1 MLINIFV
8 LNVVLELIHADFFSM
23 SDGSGIA
30 KNVMI
35 SGAEKKRKILI
46 LNKDPTQRLHDTTL
60 TAEAEYFIDFSQQG
74 RKFCLCL
81 HYDGSNCY
89 LFVNGVKIYQF
100 KTKDTELNA
109 NPLCLENISKD
120 FAVYER
126 NWTI

>member
-1 MLINIFV
+1 MINIFV
-8 LNVVLELIHADFFSM
+8 LNVILELIHMDFFSM

-30 KNVMI
+30 ENVMI
-35 SGAEKKRKILI
+35 FGAEKRKNLI
-46 LNKDPTQRLHDTTL
+46 LDKDPTQGLHDTTL
-60 TAEAEYFIDFSQQG
+60 TAEAEYFIDFGKQG

-89 LFVNGVKIYQF
+89 LFGNGVKIYQF

-109 NPLCLENISKD
+109 YPLCLQNILKI
-120 FAVYER
+120 FAVDER